1 MARSR
6 CSAISASSA
15 WRALDRHLVLLLEQ
29 RLPLDLEL
37 DDAPL
42 DLVDLERQAVDLD
55 AQAARGLV
63 HQVDRLVGQEAVADV
78 AVGERGGGHQRVV
91 GDPHAV
97 VHLVLLLEP
106 AEDGDGV
113 GHAGLAHQ
121 HGLEAALQRRVLLD
135 VLAVFVERRGTDDV
149 ELAPGERRLEHVARV
164 HRALGGAGADDGVQL
179 VDEGDVPAFALGQL
193 LDHRLESLLE
203 LAAVLGAGQQLAD
216 VERHELPVPER
227 LGHVAVDDALRQ
239 TLDDRRL
246 AHAGLADQHGVVL
259 GAPGEHLH
267 DAADLL
273 VPADDRIQL
282 PLPGE
287 VGEVPGVALERLELP
302 LGRLVGH
309 AVRSAHVLECRL
321 QVVGGDVP
329 AAQERAER
337 GALLLG
343 HREEQVLGGDVGVAQ
358 LLRVNVGAIENLL
371 YLAAERRLGR
381 PALLLRKA
389 VDLAVDG
396 LGQLA
401 DVEAELLEQGL
412 HHTFG
417 LGQQGGEQ
425 MGVVDDGIPPAAG
438 EIAGVAEGF
447 LGFDRQAIGSNH
459 GLPLVRWASSSRAG
473 GARDLVTRA
482 RAMPGQGPS
491 LRSG

>member
-1 MARSR
+1 MAWSISERSV
-6 CSAISASSA
+6 SISARIRWISPMA
-15 WRALDRHLVLLLEQ
+15 LLLRLPLRLHRVGALALLGDLGLERLAALDRRLVLLLEQ

-42 DLVDLERQAVDLD
+42 DFVDLERQAVDLD
-55 AQAARGLV
+55 AQAARGLI

-106 AEDGDGV
+106 AQDGDGV

-121 HGLEAALQRRVLLD
+121 HGLEPPLERRVLLD
-135 VLAVFVERRGTDDV
+135 VLPVLVERRGADDV

-193 LDHRLESLLE
+193 LHHRLEPLLE
-203 LAAVLGAGQQLAD
+203 LAAELGAGQQLAD

-227 LGHVAVDDALRQ
+227 LGHVPVDDALRQ
-239 TLDDRRL
+239 ALDDRRL
-246 AHAGLADQHGVVL
+246 AHAGLADQHGIVL

-282 PLPGE
+282 PLPGQ
-287 VGEVPGVALERLELP
+287 VGEVPGIALERLELL

-309 AVRSAHVLECRL
+309 AVRAADVLEAACRSS
-321 QVVGGDVP
+321 
-329 AAQERAER
+329 AE
-337 GALLLG
+337 
-343 HREEQVLGGDVGVAQ
+343 
-358 LLRVNVGAIENLL
+358 IC
-371 YLAAERRLGR
+371 AAEEG
-381 PALLLRKA
+381 
-389 VDLAVDG
+389 
-396 LGQLA
+396 
-401 DVEAELLEQGL
+401 AE
-412 HHTFG
+412 
-417 LGQQGGEQ
+417 
-425 MGVVDDGIPPAAG
+425 
-438 EIAGVAEGF
+438 
-447 LGFDRQAIGSNH
+447 
-459 GLPLVRWASSSRAG
+459 
-473 GARDLVTRA
+473 
-482 RAMPGQGPS
+482 
-491 LRSG
+491 